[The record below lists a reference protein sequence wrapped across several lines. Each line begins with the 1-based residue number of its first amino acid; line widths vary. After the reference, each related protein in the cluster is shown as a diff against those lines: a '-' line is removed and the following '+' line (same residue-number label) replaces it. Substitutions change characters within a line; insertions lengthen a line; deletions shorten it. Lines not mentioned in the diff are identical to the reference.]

1 MEKYERTIGLK
12 TILLTL
18 VRRFLII
25 LCIFLPIALV
35 SVVYTKA
42 IMKSEYTNSI
52 TLTRVSGFTTSNYP
66 TMYSTIK
73 SMKNAEA
80 VAQELAKTTEGE
92 GEEAHSVTPTK
103 HADGSDITANEIYA
117 GITMAASISS
127 TTGSFSVSFKTNDS
141 TISQI
146 VLTQA
151 IKSAETEYKKLVTEV
166 KYGEASIPTDNSS
179 TKNKYLLI
187 GVAAGLVLALGFA
200 FVYEIVSDEVYDKAD
215 IENLGC
221 AGFELTVTK

>member
-42 IMKSEYTNSI
+42 IMKTEYTTTI
-52 TLTRVSGFTTSNYP
+52 VLTRASSFTPTNYP
-66 TMYSTIK
+66 TMYSAIK

-92 GEEAHSVTPTK
+92 GEEAHAITPTK
-103 HADGSDITANEIYA
+103 HADGSDITADEIYA
-117 GITMAASISS
+117 GITMAASISTS
-127 TTGSFSVSFKTNDS
+127 LGSINVSFKTKDS
-141 TISQI
+141 TIAQI
-146 VLTQA
+146 VLKTVIEFAQPD
-151 IKSAETEYKKLVTEV
+151 YKAVTDV
-166 KYGEASIPTDNSS
+166 KYGEASTPTDNSS